1 MDGRTSVG
9 HIVALCTVVVWGA
22 TFISTKILLDH
33 FTPIEILVIRFLI
46 GFLALFAIYPH
57 ILRVGDIRREAYFVF
72 AGLTGACMYF
82 LMENIALT
90 YTMASNVG
98 VIVAVSPFF
107 TGILMQFFCRGEE
120 PLTRWFFMGF
130 VVSLAGIA
138 LVSFNG
144 ASLELNPLGD
154 CLAVLA
160 AVTWSVY
167 SVLLKKISAFG
178 YDTIPVTRRT
188 FMYGLLW
195 MMPFALAM
203 GFDPDWGAFCDMT
216 LLGHILFLGVGASAI
231 CFVTWAFAMKRL
243 GAVSLNV
250 YLYLIPVITM
260 ILSAIFLGEPLTA
273 MSITGAAMTLV
284 GLAISQFGGR
294 RIRPDL
300 RRRHGR

>member
-1 MDGRTSVG
+1 MDGKASIG
-9 HIVALCTVVVWGA
+9 HAVALCTVIVWGA
-22 TFISTKILLDH
+22 TFISTKMLLDH

-57 ILRVGDIRREAYFVF
+57 LLRIGDIRREVYFVF

-98 VIVAVSPFF
+98 VIVAVAPFF
-107 TGILMQFFCRGEE
+107 TGILMHFFCPGEE
-120 PLTRWFFMGF
+120 PLTKWFFLGF
-130 VVSLAGIA
+130 AVSLTGIV

-144 ASLELNPLGD
+144 VSFELNPLGD
-154 CLAVLA
+154 FLAVLA
-160 AVTWSVY
+160 AMTWSVY

-195 MMPFALAM
+195 MLPFALAM
-203 GFDPDWGAFCDMT
+203 GFDPDWGAFGDLT
-216 LLGHILFLGVGASAI
+216 LVGHILFLGVGASAI
-231 CFVTWAFAMKRL
+231 CFVSWGFSMKRL

-250 YLYLIPVITM
+250 YLYLIPVVTM
-260 ILSAIFLGEPLTA
+260 VLSAIFLGEVLTA
-273 MSITGAAMTLV
+273 MSVTGAAMTLA

-294 RIRPDL
+294 KVRLDL
-300 RRRHGR
+300 R